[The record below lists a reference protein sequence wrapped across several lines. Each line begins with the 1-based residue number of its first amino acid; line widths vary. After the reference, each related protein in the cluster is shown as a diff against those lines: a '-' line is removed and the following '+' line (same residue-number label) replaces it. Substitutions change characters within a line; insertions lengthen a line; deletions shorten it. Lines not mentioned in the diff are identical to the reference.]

1 MDWVIFPLLNL
12 KNPQQPLYLRM
23 QLAMQSAEQTFRIL
37 KTKQFRVGVFS
48 SIFQQ
53 LESKSTTHFLAAK
66 KYSSFN
72 SGCAFITFS
81 LLLKRI
87 RKPIWQ
93 QKKLTTRH
101 AILTSKLFIFS
112 ASHTTL
118 WLPHPISKNRKFLL
132 KWWEF
137 CARMALSWMCKSIR
151 NNRKMISCE
160 KIEFLAKF
168 KKLKQQRW
176 HEKCEVKNFRK
187 RASASCVKKR
197 SERERKPRFTT
208 TKEMMNLNACFQF

>member
-1 MDWVIFPLLNL
+1 
-12 KNPQQPLYLRM
+12 
-23 QLAMQSAEQTFRIL
+23 MQSAEQTFRIL

-66 KYSSFN
+66 KVKKNILVSILVVLSYFPSY
-72 SGCAFITFS
+72 
-81 LLLKRI
+81 L
-87 RKPIWQ
+87 
-93 QKKLTTRH
+93 KKLESQFDNKKITTRH